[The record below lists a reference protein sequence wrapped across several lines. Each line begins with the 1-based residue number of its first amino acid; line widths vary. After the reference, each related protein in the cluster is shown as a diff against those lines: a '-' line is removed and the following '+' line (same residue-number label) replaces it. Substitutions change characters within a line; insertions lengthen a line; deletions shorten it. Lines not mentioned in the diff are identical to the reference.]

1 MSKPSE
7 KSPEVERFLEE
18 TVGRTT
24 AIKNNRC
31 IDPPIGCGG
40 PAHEFR
46 DMLSEQE
53 YSISG
58 FCQTCQDKIFIEED

>member
-1 MSKPSE
+1 MADPSK
-7 KSPEVERFLEE
+7 KSPEMERFLEE

-24 AIKNNRC
+24 AIKNNLC

-46 DMLSEQE
+46 DMLSEKE

-58 FCQTCQDKIFIEED
+58 FCQACQDKIFIEED